1 MAVKEKDMFEKLD
14 ELLGKYEEMNR
25 QMQDPAIIGDSNRF
39 QKIMKEQ
46 GALAPLVNAYTE
58 Y

>member
-1 MAVKEKDMFEKLD
+1 MFEKLD

-25 QMQDPAIIGDSNRF
+25 QMQDPLIIGDSARF

-58 Y
+58 YK